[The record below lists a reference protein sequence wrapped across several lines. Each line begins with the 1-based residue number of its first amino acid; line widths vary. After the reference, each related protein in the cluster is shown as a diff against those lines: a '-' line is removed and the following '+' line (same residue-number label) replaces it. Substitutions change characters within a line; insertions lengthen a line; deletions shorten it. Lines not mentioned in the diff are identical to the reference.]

1 MLIPRSREVHVE
13 EQAKR
18 FSIAVSVTIFD
29 AVVIL
34 HYGVVIWQVWSGILW
49 IRGALLLLVC
59 IVAISLADIWAHA
72 CCGPRRSM
80 RDRRVEPGI
89 STVPRDLTG
98 G

>member
-1 MLIPRSREVHVE
+1 ME

-18 FSIAVSVTIFD
+18 FSIAVSVTILD

-34 HYGVVIWQVWSGILW
+34 HYGVVIWQVWSGIPW

-59 IVAISLADIWAHA
+59 IGAFSLADIWAHA

-80 RDRRVEPGI
+80 RDRGVEPRI
-89 STVPRDLTG
+89 ATVSRDLTG
-98 G
+98 GGDV